1 MDFHEV
7 LKIAGGAGT
16 LAMFIPMA
24 VEIIRRG
31 TAGQS
36 LSTWLL
42 WAMLDT
48 ILSVSTILKHG
59 NYLLPLGY
67 ALGGWCLTGL
77 LLVKGRFAW
86 SRLDSVVL
94 ALVIGC
100 LAGWELGGPKTAI
113 IAATSATCVATI
125 PGLVELWREPLRAV
139 GNVWVGFTLANG
151 ISFLGGTAMTVE
163 ERFTPAVFT
172 ILSGLMVVASRR
184 RTVGA
189 RRSGFANL
197 DTGEDRP

>member
-24 VEIIRRG
+24 VEILRRG

-36 LSTWLL
+36 FSTWFL
-42 WAMLDT
+42 WALLDT
-48 ILSVSTILKHG
+48 ILSASTILKHG

-77 LLVKGRFAW
+77 LLAKGRFAW
-86 SRLDSVVL
+86 GRLDSVVL

-100 LAGWELGGPKTAI
+100 LAGWGLGGAKTAI
-113 IAATSATCVATI
+113 ISATSATCAATI

-139 GNVWVGFTLANG
+139 GNVWAGFMLANAV
-151 ISFLGGTAMTVE
+151 SFLGGTAMTVE

-184 RTVGA
+184 QIFVA
-189 RRSGFANL
+189 RRSTPPNL
-197 DTGEDRP
+197 DTGKDRR